1 MLKEIEAKITKLNEN
16 KAVVVKNLQDL
27 EVQTKKNMSDLQAI
41 SGAIQVCEQLKVEA
55 QTPVEVVEEGS
66 DDEPKY

>member
-1 MLKEIEAKITKLNEN
+1 MLKEIEAKLTKLNEN

-41 SGAIQVCEQLKVEA
+41 SGAIQVCEQLKMEA
-55 QTPVEVVEEGS
+55 EKPVEVVEESS
-66 DDEPKY
+66 DDKPNS

>member
-1 MLKEIEAKITKLNEN
+1 MLKEIEAKLTKLNEN
-16 KAVVVKNLQDL
+16 KKVVLKNLQDL

-55 QTPVEVVEEGS
+55 EKPVEVVEENS
-66 DDEPKY
+66 DDGKN

>member
-1 MLKEIEAKITKLNEN
+1 MLKEIEAKLTKLNEN

-41 SGAIQVCEQLKVEA
+41 SGAIQVCEQLVKEA
-55 QTPVEVVEEGS
+55 EKPEEKPVEIV
-66 DDEPKY
+66 DE

>member
-1 MLKEIEAKITKLNEN
+1 MLKEIEEKLTKLNEN

-55 QTPVEVVEEGS
+55 EKPVEVVEESG

>member
-1 MLKEIEAKITKLNEN
+1 MLKEIEAKLTKLNEN

>member
-1 MLKEIEAKITKLNEN
+1 MLKEIEAKLTKLNEN

-41 SGAIQVCEQLKVEA
+41 SGAIQVCE
-55 QTPVEVVEEGS
+55 
-66 DDEPKY
+66 

>member
-1 MLKEIEAKITKLNEN
+1 MLKEIEAKLTKLNEN

-55 QTPVEVVEEGS
+55 EKPVEVVEESG